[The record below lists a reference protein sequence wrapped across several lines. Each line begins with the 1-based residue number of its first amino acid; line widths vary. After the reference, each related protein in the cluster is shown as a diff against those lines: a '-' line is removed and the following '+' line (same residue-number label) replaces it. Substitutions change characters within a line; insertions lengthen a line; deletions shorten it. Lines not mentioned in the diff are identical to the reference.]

1 VPLEEQQSQVRS
13 YQSDMAA
20 QQAAEPRKDPNAQ
33 HGQAQSFDVC
43 TSKEAQHVVVQS
55 MAIPAA
61 ATGPSVTVT
70 VSGTLVAFC
79 VPKN

>member
-1 VPLEEQQSQVRS
+1 
-13 YQSDMAA
+13 MAA

-33 HGQAQSFDVC
+33 HGQAQSFDVR

-61 ATGPSVTVT
+61 ATGPNVNVT
-70 VSGTLVAFC
+70 VSGTSVAFC
-79 VPKN
+79 VPN